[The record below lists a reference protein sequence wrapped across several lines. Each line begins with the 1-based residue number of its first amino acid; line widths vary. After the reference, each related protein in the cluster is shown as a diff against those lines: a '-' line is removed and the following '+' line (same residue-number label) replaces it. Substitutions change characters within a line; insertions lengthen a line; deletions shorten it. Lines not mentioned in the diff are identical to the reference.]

1 MEWARDDLKCQ
12 KLIVTIRPQILGS
25 VEDIH
30 HARLFKLLDRD
41 YVPIPEDWDDDDDD
55 NDDDENDNEDEN
67 DDDGGQQWPTWA
79 KLKKRLEKIQS
90 NCLGAQDRRLVFE
103 GMELLFNKR
112 T

>member
-1 MEWARDDLKCQ
+1 MEWDDLKCR
-12 KLIVTIRPQILGS
+12 KLIVTIRPQVMGS

-30 HARLFKLLDRD
+30 HARLFRLLDRD
-41 YVPIPEDWDDDDDD
+41 YVPTYEDWDDDDDDD
-55 NDDDENDNEDEN
+55 NDDDENDNEDE
-67 DDDGGQQWPTWA
+67 DDADGGQQWSTWA

-90 NCLGAQDRRLVFE
+90 NRLETQDRRLVFE